1 MGLKL
6 TFYEASLIKA
16 VLIISPGKLKNI
28 SELGL
33 GHVLY
38 TVPSWGLL
46 KINEKTH
53 FRFSKVVWS
62 FNLPKIKNGQREK
75 WTILNAFN
83 YREYKIFTWK
93 SKYVIQ
99 KERDEIFKSSDKLRG
114 QFSSKFTVPF
124 SLSFNF
130 SESSSIFNSAQVRN
144 TFRNMKLFSYE
155 FNFL

>member
-62 FNLPKIKNGQREK
+62 FTICLRSKAVNEKSGPIPMLSIIRNIEFLLGKASTCRKSEMRFLNLQINLGDNFPAS
-75 WTILNAFN
+75 L
-83 YREYKIFTWK
+83 
-93 SKYVIQ
+93 
-99 KERDEIFKSSDKLRG
+99 
-114 QFSSKFTVPF
+114 PF
-124 SLSFNF
+124 RFHLASTFPNV
-130 SESSSIFNSAQVRN
+130 VR
-144 TFRNMKLFSYE
+144 
-155 FNFL
+155 FLT

>member
-53 FRFSKVVWS
+53 FRFSKVVWL
-62 FNLPKIKNGQREK
+62 FNLPKIKSGQREK
-75 WTILNAFN
+75 WTNPNAFN
-83 YREYKIFTWK
+83 YQEYTIFTWK
-93 SKYVIQ
+93 SEYV
-99 KERDEIFKSSDKLRG
+99 
-114 QFSSKFTVPF
+114 
-124 SLSFNF
+124 
-130 SESSSIFNSAQVRN
+130 
-144 TFRNMKLFSYE
+144 
-155 FNFL
+155 